1 MQVFAWCQSTQTGAQ
16 FSVPIERLDLL
27 LNRGAVVEIEGRR
40 HTSAAKTPTSPAA
53 IRAAVPRPTEETNE

>member
-27 LNRGAVVEIEGRR
+27 LNRGAVEEIPGRR
-40 HTSAAKTPTSPAA
+40 HTGAAKPPKRPAA
-53 IRAAVPRPTEETNE
+53 IRATVPRPTEETNE